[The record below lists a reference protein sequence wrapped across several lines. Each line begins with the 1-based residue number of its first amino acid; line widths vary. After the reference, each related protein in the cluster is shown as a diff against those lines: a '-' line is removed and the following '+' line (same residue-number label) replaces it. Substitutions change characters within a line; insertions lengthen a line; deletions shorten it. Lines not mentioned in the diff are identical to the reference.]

1 MGLQKTKKLL
11 QKATLKRKEKILQ
24 WFTTKQY

>member
-11 QKATLKRKEKILQ
+11 RQAMLKRKEKILQ
-24 WFTTKQY
+24 WFAPKQY